1 MKFLILFYT
10 LNTLNMNLK
19 TATFGSGCFWCTEAV
34 FELVEGVNE
43 VVSGYAA
50 GDTENPTYIEVT
62 SGTTNHAE
70 VVNIIYDPSVITY
83 LELLEIFWRTH
94 DPTTLNRQGADVG
107 TQYRSI
113 ILYHDNEQK
122 KLSQQTLLK
131 LDESGAWKSPI
142 VTKIEKF
149 ERFYPAENYHQNYY
163 DLNPNNSYCTYV
175 ISPKIDKFKKA
186 FSEILKN

>member
-10 LNTLNMNLK
+10 LNILNMNLK

-50 GDTENPTYIEVT
+50 GDTENPTYKEVT

-163 DLNPNNSYCTYV
+163 ELNPNNSYCTYV